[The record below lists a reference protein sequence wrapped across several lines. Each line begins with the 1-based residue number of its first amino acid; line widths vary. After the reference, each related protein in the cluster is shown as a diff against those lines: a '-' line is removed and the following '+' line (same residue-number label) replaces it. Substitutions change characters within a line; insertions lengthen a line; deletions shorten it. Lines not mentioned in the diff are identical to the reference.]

1 MRSKDSVMRLQ
12 RFRFE
17 EKRRQVSE
25 IEMMIADFQRKHDDL
40 DQQVKIEEG
49 RTGVSDPSHFNY
61 SLTAKAI
68 RTRRDNL
75 TKSIAD
81 LRDQLAEAKTQLEE
95 VAADLHKAELLVEKS
110 GGGPSLTSSTLSAAM
125 SART

>member
-1 MRSKDSVMRLQ
+1 MRSKDTVMRLQ

-17 EKRRQVSE
+17 EKRRQVGE
-25 IEMMIADFQRKHDDL
+25 IEAMISDFQRKQDDL
-40 DQQVKIEEG
+40 DQQVKLEEG
-49 RTGVSDPSHFNY
+49 RTGVSDPAHFSY

-75 TKSIAD
+75 VRSIAD
-81 LRDQLAEAKTQLEE
+81 LREQLAEAKARLED

-110 GGGPSLTSSTLSAAM
+110 GGGSLTASAM
-125 SART
+125 NPTVHARS